1 MKKSLNWV
9 KTNNY
14 KNLKLENP
22 LELKSLNVLIGPNGS
37 GKSNLVAVL
46 RFLKTSLTAVSDP
59 TRGITNF
66 QDAVEKLGNAHI
78 LDGSIQAP
86 AAVDFDFAFPNEEY
100 GGGNVLNLGL
110 LIPSQQVTGVSIN
123 KEIFSNPKH
132 PNSDPFY
139 FYQFHNQTP
148 GSGVFSRREPPD
160 MKKISFEKLE
170 NVPANELML
179 FSIDKLLD
187 SSKFAPEITPL
198 YVARRQILN
207 SVTQWHF
214 YNANDMKLDEIRGM
228 EPRIGSQDRFLSP
241 DGKNLAA
248 VLFNLSQLDWQ
259 FEDQLNQA
267 MQSIL
272 PATQKVR
279 ATTVGATSL
288 NVHWH
293 WQQVDTPLYLNDLSD
308 GTVRMLCW
316 ASILLSPQLPALLV
330 IEEPEIG
337 LHVAWMS
344 TLANWIKR
352 ASRKTQV
359 IISTHSPEL
368 LDQFTDQPENILVF
382 HAVDEVHWAAS
393 PLSQERL
400 QNWLDDGWELG
411 DLYRVGEPVIGG
423 WPW

>member
-14 KNLKLENP
+14 KNLQLADP

-37 GKSNLVAVL
+37 GKSNLIGAL
-46 RFLKTSLTAVSDP
+46 QFLKMSLTAVSDP

-66 QDAVEKLGNAHI
+66 QDAVDKLGNIHI
-78 LDGSIQAP
+78 LDGSVQAP
-86 AAVDFDFAFPNEEY
+86 ATVNFDFAFPNEEY
-100 GGGNVLNLGL
+100 KGENVLQLGFFV
-110 LIPSQQVTGVSIN
+110 PGQQVSGISIN
-123 KEIFSNPKH
+123 KEIFGNFKPGIA
-132 PNSDPFY
+132 DPFY
-139 FYQFHNQTP
+139 FYQFHNLRP
-148 GSGVFSRREPPD
+148 GSGVFSRREPD
-160 MKKISFEKLE
+160 TKKSFFERLE
-170 NVPANELML
+170 DVPANELML

-198 YVARRQILN
+198 YAARRQILN
-207 SVTQWHF
+207 SVPQWHF
-214 YNANDMKLDEIRGM
+214 YNANHMNLDEIRKT
-228 EPRIGSQDRFLSP
+228 EPRIGSQDRFLVPS
-241 DGKNLAA
+241 GKNLTA
-248 VLFNLSQLDWQ
+248 VLFNLSQIDWQ
-259 FEDQLNQA
+259 FEAQLNQA

-279 ATTVGATSL
+279 ATTVGTTSL
-288 NVHWH
+288 NIHWH
-293 WQQVDTPLYLNDLSD
+293 WQQVDHPLYLNDLSD

-330 IEEPEIG
+330 IEEPEMG

-352 ASRKTQV
+352 SARKTQV

-368 LDQFTDQPENILVF
+368 LDEFTDQPENILVF
-382 HAVDEVHWAAS
+382 HPVDGLHWTAS
-393 PLSQERL
+393 PLKPESL

>member
-37 GKSNLVAVL
+37 GKSNLVGVL

-59 TRGITNF
+59 TRGVTNF
-66 QDAVEKLGNAHI
+66 EDAINQLGYTHI
-78 LDGSIQAP
+78 LDGSLAVP
-86 AAVDFDFAFPNEEY
+86 AEVAIEYAFANSTEE
-100 GGGNVLNLGL
+100 
-110 LIPSQQVTGVSIN
+110 
-123 KEIFSNPKH
+123 
-132 PNSDPFY
+132 
-139 FYQFHNQTP
+139 
-148 GSGVFSRREPPD
+148 GSYAL
-160 MKKISFEKLE
+160 KLE
-170 NVPANELML
+170 LLVSGSPQQGVAIQKEAFDHYQKSENQPERIYNFHTRVLGHGMYFFRQSPDSDATQPEMLNNVPTNELML
-179 FSIDKLLD
+179 YGIDKLLD
-187 SSKFAPEITPL
+187 SSRFAPEIMPL
-198 YVARRQILN
+198 YTARRQILT
-207 SVTQWHF
+207 SVAQWHF
-214 YNANDMKLDEIRGM
+214 YNANHMNLDDIRRT
-228 EPRIGSQDRFLSP
+228 EPKIGSQDRFLSP
-241 DGKNLAA
+241 SGKNLAA
-248 VLFNLSQLDWQ
+248 VLFNLSQIDWQ